1 MRGLLVGFHFCPVL
15 LSGVALF
22 LVAFS
27 SSLHTDLSRDEVFE
41 RVEGN
46 TWMFYTSQ
54 HNGFI
59 FRRDVNVSSAMGE
72 KSDDTD
78 FGCLT
83 CSLPPLPIRLCNIL
97 KISLTGIQFPFF
109 PLYTLLAMGS
119 DKNNWNFLRST
130 LVTLRASSYS
140 PLYDIKNQ
148 DNLLKQGEQLHTNCF
163 MKVSKINFYSDD
175 NMKHD
180 CVVFP
185 GFELTGHITKT
196 LYADEISCGLRCL
209 QDENCQSYNSK
220 SDANDA
226 KKECQLS
233 NQTKKSSPENLRRNP
248 RSTYYGRGIVV

>member
-46 TWMFYTSQ
+46 TWMFYTSK

-59 FRRDVNVSSAMGE
+59 FQRDVNVSSAMGE
-72 KSDDTD
+72 KSDDKD

-97 KISLTGIQFPFF
+97 KIPLTGIQFSFF

-119 DKNNWNFLRST
+119 DKNNWNFLCST

-148 DNLLKQGEQLHTNCF
+148 DNLLKQGEQIHTNCF
-163 MKVSKINFYSDD
+163 MKVSKINFYSDET
-175 NMKHD
+175 
-180 CVVFP
+180 P
-185 GFELTGHITKT
+185 L
-196 LYADEISCGLRCL
+196 SCFSRIWANWSHHQDIIRWRNKLWIEMPSRWKLPIL
-209 QDENCQSYNSK
+209 QQQIWC
-220 SDANDA
+220 
-226 KKECQLS
+226 
-233 NQTKKSSPENLRRNP
+233 
-248 RSTYYGRGIVV
+248 